1 MVIRICCIII
11 LLSVT
16 GSCLTGQHINSYS
29 VRNFKKQEYNAEN
42 QNWSIAVDHKGFI
55 YVANNVGLLEF
66 DGVDWQFFPAPNGT
80 VIRSVQVDQ
89 RNRIYTGGYR
99 EIGFWERDLE
109 GQLIYHSLNPKAE
122 SLFSPNE
129 EFWNTVVIGNRV
141 YFHSFSSVFIY
152 DHDQFRV
159 IRDTALINS
168 ISNLNGTLCLHLSRK
183 GLYALKD
190 GLVVPFLVNP
200 EMANDNVQ
208 FCIPLKDSSILIGTV
223 SSGLYLYRDHVL
235 IPYLEQW
242 TGYFAEQKVNRGAIS
257 GEGHIIIGT
266 LLDGIMVYDQSGNLL
281 HHINTQNGLQNNTVL
296 GILCDRDNS
305 IWLSLDK
312 GVDYVNFN
320 ADPSYT
326 FHECRDVGAL
336 YSASLFGEELYLC
349 TNQGVFYRPWR
360 DDGSDFRIIP
370 GTQDQAWSCGIFD
383 DQLIVSHNRGT
394 FRIRGHAAERISPV
408 TGGFSAIINPMNSN
422 GLVQSTYSNIVFYE
436 NRDHHWRYHHQ
447 LPDFNDLIRY
457 IEMDHL
463 NNIWASHMHRGVYK
477 LKLNDRQDSIQ
488 EREYAGESVFGKNFG
503 IQVFKIENR
512 IIFTSGE
519 KIYTYSDLQDSII
532 PYRLLNEEL
541 GKFRESHRVVVGYDH
556 YYWFISHDGIGL
568 FRILHSGVEK
578 IKEYPAGIFGGHL
591 IDNYENI
598 IPISSVEGLLCLD
611 NGYAVLHAGQSDH
624 SRLIEDK
631 QLSLKSIQIMGRSG
645 DSQYLPVNQISYRIP
660 FHRNSVT
667 LSYAFPLFSSESIKF
682 QYRIEGLDN
691 GWSDPVSSPLFSLTR
706 IPSGSYRIHV
716 RALNEWEKQS
726 KESQLFMQVA
736 RPWFLNNYSFVIYI
750 SIIIIG
756 FLSGRYILIQR
767 IRNREKRIREAKEKE
782 LIRLRNEK
790 LNAELS
796 HKSQEL
802 ANLTI
807 ASIKKNEFLLE
818 LKEAIRN
825 QKEELGTRYPDK
837 YYNALAK
844 KIDNHI
850 SSLDEWKVF
859 EIHFE
864 RAHEKFLQKIVQLYP
879 ALSHSD
885 LRLCA
890 YLRMNLTSKEIAP
903 LLRISYRGVENHRY
917 KLRKKFNL
925 KKEENLTDFILSI

>member
-1 MVIRICCIII
+1 MNFRIYCIMVF
-11 LLSVT
+11 LVESGFPLA
-16 GSCLTGQHINSYS
+16 GQKVNSYS
-29 VRNFKKQEYNAEN
+29 VRNFTKQEYNAEN
-42 QNWSIAVDHKGFI
+42 QNWSIAVDQKGYI

-89 RNRIYTGGYR
+89 QNRIYTGGYR
-99 EIGFWERDLE
+99 EIGFWERNRE
-109 GQLIYHSLNPKAE
+109 GQLKYQSLNPKAE

-129 EFWNTVVIGNRV
+129 EFWNTLIIGSRV

-152 DHDQFRV
+152 DHEEFSV

-168 ISNLNGTLCLHLSRK
+168 VSNLNGTLCLHLSRK
-183 GLYALKD
+183 GLYTLKN
-190 GLVVPFLVNP
+190 GLLVPFLLNP
-200 EMANDNVQ
+200 EITNDNVP
-208 FCIPLKDSSILIGTV
+208 FCLPLNDSSILIGTV
-223 SSGLYLYRDHVL
+223 SNGLYLYKDNTLV
-235 IPYLEQW
+235 PYLEEW
-242 TGYFAEQKVNRGAIS
+242 REYFSEQKINRGAIT
-257 GEGHIIIGT
+257 GEGQIVIGT
-266 LLDGIMVYDQSGNLL
+266 LLDGIMVFNQAGNLV

-296 GILCDRDNS
+296 GIRCDSNNS

-312 GVDYVNFN
+312 GVDYVNFSV
-320 ADPSYT
+320 DPSYI
-326 FHECRDVGAL
+326 FRECRDVGAV
-336 YSASLFGEELYLC
+336 YSAALLGEDLYLC
-349 TNQGVFYRPWR
+349 TNQGVFYRPWKDEDR
-360 DDGSDFRIIP
+360 DFRIIP
-370 GTQDQAWSCGIFD
+370 GTQDQAWSCSVFD
-383 DQLIVSHNRGT
+383 NQLIVSHNRGT
-394 FRIRGHAAERISPV
+394 FRINNYSAERISPV
-408 TGGFSAIINPMNSN
+408 AGGFSAIRNPMYSN
-422 GLVQSTYSNIVFYE
+422 GLIQSTYSNIVFYE

-447 LPDFNDLIRY
+447 LPDFSDLIRY

-477 LKLNDRQDSIQ
+477 LKLNDRQDSILKI
-488 EREYAGESVFGKNFG
+488 EYAGDSVFGKNFD

-519 KIYTYSDLQDSII
+519 RIYTFSDLQDSII
-532 PYRLLNEEL
+532 LYQRLNREL
-541 GKFRESHRVVVGYDH
+541 GKFREAHRVVEGYDH
-556 YYWFISHDGIGL
+556 YYWFISHEAIGL
-568 FRILHSGVEK
+568 FRIDDSGIEK
-578 IKEYPAGIFGGHL
+578 IKEYPASLFKGHL

-598 IPISSVEGLLCLD
+598 IPISSMEGLLCLD
-611 NGYAVLHAGQSDH
+611 NGYAILYADQPDH
-624 SRLIEDK
+624 SHMIEDK
-631 QLSLKSIQIMGRSG
+631 NMNLKSIQIQGRSG
-645 DSQYLPVNQISYRIP
+645 ESQYLSVNQVSHRIP

-667 LSYAFPLFSSESIKF
+667 LAYAFPLFTNESIRF

-691 GWSDPVSSPLFSLTR
+691 DWSIPVSNPLFSFTR
-706 IPSGSYRIHV
+706 IPAGNYRIHV
-716 RALNEWEKQS
+716 RAINEWGNKS
-726 KESQLFMQVA
+726 KENQLFIHVA
-736 RPWFLNNYSFVIYI
+736 RPWFLSNYSFVIYV

-756 FLSGRYILIQR
+756 FLTGRHILVQR
-767 IRNREKRIREAKEKE
+767 IRGREKRIREAKEKE

-796 HKSQEL
+796 FKSQEL
-802 ANLTI
+802 ANLTM

-818 LKEAIRN
+818 LKEAIKN

-864 RAHEKFLQKIVQLYP
+864 KAHEKFLQKIMQRYP

-890 YLRMNLTSKEIAP
+890 YLRMNLSSKEIAP